1 MAAIVHSNTHTHYP
15 KIDVD
20 EEDLD
25 LQFIYDCDKLGNFP
39 FDREE
44 YTVFQREN
52 IQISRE
58 LVDDFLDEICSIID
72 VDSARA
78 KAHGFT
84 DYTTMC
90 QWLLSEYNGAVFAKF
105 DHQYQRIGR
114 DLDRLVI
121 DYWVREM
128 PEIGREM
135 RRTVPIHFKN
145 FLYAQAM
152 TSCWWSEL
160 VGSFLEADE
169 ADDCDCLDSSSQKC
183 FYEAYLEAEFGGADS
198 GTDSGADSDIEDSET
213 ENGVEDDADDA
224 QWS

>member
-1 MAAIVHSNTHTHYP
+1 MAATIHPHTHYS
-15 KIDVD
+15 KIEVD

-25 LQFIYDCDKLGNFP
+25 LQFIYDCDQLGNFP

-44 YTVFQREN
+44 YAVFQREN

-58 LVDDFLDEICSIID
+58 LVDDFLDEVCSIID
-72 VDSARA
+72 VDSAPA
-78 KAHGFT
+78 KAQGFT

-105 DHQYQRIGR
+105 DHQYQQIGR

-121 DYWVREM
+121 DYWVHKM

-145 FLYAQAM
+145 FLYAHTM

-160 VGSFLEADE
+160 VSSFLEADE
-169 ADDCDCLDSSSQKC
+169 ADDCDCLDAISQKS

-198 GTDSGADSDIEDSET
+198 EADSD
-213 ENGVEDDADDA
+213 VEDDADDA
-224 QWS
+224 QWA